1 MRKQFVDY
9 LEQQVQSNPN
19 VVLVTADLGYGLFD
33 SFKEKYP
40 DNFVNCGSSEQ
51 LMVGMCVGLS
61 YTGKIPIA
69 YSITPFLVFRPMEL
83 IRNYV
88 NRESLNIKLV
98 ASGRDKDYS
107 HDGFTHWGH
116 DDDILKYFENIK
128 YKRPENVTDLLHDLE
143 FTFSYNGPVYLNL
156 SKRIV

>member
-19 VVLVTADLGYGLFD
+19 IVLVTADLGYGLFD

-40 DNFVNCGSSEQ
+40 NNFINCGSSEQ
-51 LMVGMCVGLS
+51 LMLGMCVGLS
-61 YTGKIPIA
+61 YTGKLPIA

-116 DDDILKYFENIK
+116 DDNIIKHFENILFLK
-128 YKRPENVTDLLHDLE
+128 PNTSELNESLE
-143 FTFSYNGPVYLNL
+143 KTFSHVGPVYLNL
-156 SKRIV
+156 SKRYL

>member
-9 LEQQVQSNPN
+9 LEQQVRINQNI
-19 VVLVTADLGYGLFD
+19 VLVTADLGYGLFD

-116 DDDILKYFENIK
+116 DDGIIKYFENIE
-128 YKRPENVTDLLHDLE
+128 YKRPENEIDLFHDLE
-143 FTFSYNGPVYLNL
+143 FTFSHDGPVYLNL
-156 SKRIV
+156 SKRVV

>member
-19 VVLVTADLGYGLFD
+19 IILVTADLGYGLFD

-40 DNFVNCGSSEQ
+40 NNFVNCGSSEQ
-51 LMVGMCVGLS
+51 LMLGMCVGLS

-128 YKRPENVTDLLHDLE
+128 YRRPENETDLIHDLE
-143 FTFSYNGPVYLNL
+143 FTFSHNGPVYLNL
-156 SKRIV
+156 SKRII

>member
-1 MRKQFVDY
+1 MRKRFVEY
-9 LEQQVQSNPN
+9 LENQVEKNPN
-19 VVLVTADLGYGLFD
+19 IILVTADLGYGLFD

-40 DNFVNCGSSEQ
+40 NNFINCGSSEQ
-51 LMVGMCVGLS
+51 LMIGMCVGLS

-69 YSITPFLVFRPMEL
+69 YSITPFIVFRPMEL

-88 NRESLNIKLV
+88 NREKLNIKLV

-116 DDDILKYFENIK
+116 DDDILKYFENIQ
-128 YKRPENVTDLLHDLE
+128 YKRPEDENELIEDLHS
-143 FTFSYNGPVYLNL
+143 TFSEQGPVYLNL
-156 SKRIV
+156 SKRIL

>member
-9 LEQQVQSNPN
+9 LEQQVQINRN
-19 VVLVTADLGYGLFD
+19 IILVTADLGYGLFD

-51 LMVGMCVGLS
+51 LMLGMCVGLS

-69 YSITPFLVFRPMEL
+69 YSITPFLIFRPMEL

-116 DDDILKYFENIK
+116 DDDILKYFEETK
-128 YKRPENVTDLLHDLE
+128 SEK
-143 FTFSYNGPVYLNL
+143 
-156 SKRIV
+156 